1 VSMAHQKPT
10 FQPPPPDKHITEG
23 SFFVADDKSIRQM
36 ENGNGLQVVYG
47 GTQLRA
53 DGTMTGKRLAA
64 LVGLRDLARRV
75 LQSQND
81 GWPEANRSEAR
92 HDLNRAYGLF
102 VSAYGPVNKTTF
114 SETADGTMIRRMPNI
129 VKFRED

>member
-47 GTQLRA
+47 GTALRA

-75 LQSQND
+75 LQSQNE
-81 GWPEANRSEAR
+81 GWPEANRNEER
-92 HDLNRAYGLF
+92 RELNWAYERFAGH
-102 VSAYGPVNKTTF
+102 Y
-114 SETADGTMIRRMPNI
+114 
-129 VKFRED
+129 